1 MLRTRNDMAQRLDD
15 KLAREAPPPK
25 GGKKAYLIIYDGG
38 HARAVKGFGLRVTQA
53 GARSWVLNYRTA
65 GVERRLTIGSFPDWK
80 AGPARDEAARLKRLV
95 DQGRDPMRER
105 HELRGAPTVKNLAD
119 RYLAEHAIKKR
130 TGDADKAMIVKI
142 IVPALGNRK
151 VADVQFTDID
161 KLHRDVSKCTPIRVA
176 ALLSKMF
183 SLAIKWQIRETNPCK
198 GIERNHEDKRERY
211 LSPDEMARLV
221 AALNASKAPGV
232 NAIRLAL
239 LTGARRGEIL
249 SMRWEDI
256 REGTWVKPSAHTK
269 QKKEHRLPISAP
281 VQQLL
286 SEMRTEAERKAKKS
300 RTEPSRYVFPNRN
313 DGDRPAA
320 EIKKAWAVVC
330 KAANLQGVRFHDLRH
345 QHASILASGGA
356 SLPAIGALL
365 GHTQPSTTA
374 RYVHLFSD
382 PLRKAVEKVGAVV
395 GAAAGG
401 KPAAKVV
408 NHRAAGS

>member
-1 MLRTRNDMAQRLDD
+1 MAQRLDD

-161 KLHRDVSKCTPIRVA
+161 KLHRDVSKCTPIRANRVA

-221 AALNASKAPGV
+221 AALNASKAPGQ
-232 NAIRLAL
+232 RHP
-239 LTGARRGEIL
+239 ARA
-249 SMRWEDI
+249 
-256 REGTWVKPSAHTK
+256 AHG
-269 QKKEHRLPISAP
+269 RAP
-281 VQQLL
+281 RRNSLD
-286 SEMRTEAERKAKKS
+286 EMGGHPGGHLGEAERAYE
-300 RTEPSRYVFPNRN
+300 TEEGAPP
-313 DGDRPAA
+313 P
-320 EIKKAWAVVC
+320 
-330 KAANLQGVRFHDLRH
+330 DL
-345 QHASILASGGA
+345 GA
-356 SLPAIGALL
+356 S
-365 GHTQPSTTA
+365 
-374 RYVHLFSD
+374 
-382 PLRKAVEKVGAVV
+382 
-395 GAAAGG
+395 AAA
-401 KPAAKVV
+401 ALRDAYRS
-408 NHRAAGS
+408 RAQGEEVPH